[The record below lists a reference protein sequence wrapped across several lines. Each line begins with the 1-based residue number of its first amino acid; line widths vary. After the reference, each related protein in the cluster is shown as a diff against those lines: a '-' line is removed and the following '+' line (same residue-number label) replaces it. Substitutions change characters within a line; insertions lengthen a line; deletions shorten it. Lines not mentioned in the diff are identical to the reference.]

1 MGISINLIWKYQM
14 KFKYRNQVLAVFYAI
29 TMFITGGANAGLI
42 TIDAVKHNSGNNIS
56 FDAFDDTLGTLRNV
70 KLHYSIS
77 MWLRIMNDCCDIAAD
92 EWNAAVEVSID
103 DIITYETLGVKT
115 YDVATFDIVES
126 GWSVA
131 MYEFTISDVMD
142 IAPATGVVGIQ
153 WIYVRILESG
163 ADAMF
168 RELSGG
174 DAYCAEENRCFGGDF
189 SSTRL
194 EYQYETLATTT
205 QTNVP
210 EPSTLAIFA
219 LGMMGLASRRFKKQ
233 S

>member
-1 MGISINLIWKYQM
+1 M
-14 KFKYRNQVLAVFYAI
+14 KFKFRNQILAVFYAI

-42 TIDAVKHNSGNNIS
+42 TIDAVKHNIGSVIS
-56 FDAFDDTLGTLRNV
+56 FDEFDDTLGTLRNV
-70 KLHYSIS
+70 KLHYSLS
-77 MWLRIMNDCCDIAAD
+77 MWLRIVNDCCDIAAD

-103 DIITYETLGVKT
+103 DFMTYEALGVKT

-126 GWSVA
+126 GGSVV

-153 WIYVRILESG
+153 WIYVRIFGSG

-168 RELSGG
+168 RGLSGG
-174 DAYCAEENRCFGGDF
+174 DAYCEDDYHCIGGGF
-189 SSTRL
+189 SSVRL
-194 EYQYETLATTT
+194 EYQYETFATTT

-219 LGMMGLASRRFKKQ
+219 LGMMGLVSRRFKK
-233 S
+233 